1 MFAFNDSAAAAAI
14 TIGGEAAVSETAA
27 AVEADP
33 AAVMAAAA
41 SVASEAVSSP
51 NLTRTAQLEEG
62 VQQLLDSWRYQVGR
76 VGIKHV
82 PNMYQ
87 NTSA

>member
-1 MFAFNDSAAAAAI
+1 MYAFNDSAAAAI
-14 TIGGEAAVSETAA
+14 TISETATM
-27 AVEADP
+27 EADP

-62 VQQLLDSWRYQVGR
+62 VQALLDSWRYQV
-76 VGIKHV
+76 
-82 PNMYQ
+82 
-87 NTSA
+87 

>member
-1 MFAFNDSAAAAAI
+1 MYAFNDSAAAAI
-14 TIGGEAAVSETAA
+14 TISETAA

>member
-1 MFAFNDSAAAAAI
+1 MYAFNDSAVSAAI

-27 AVEADP
+27 VEADP
-33 AAVMAAAA
+33 AAVMAAA
-41 SVASEAVSSP
+41 ASEAVSSP

-62 VQQLLDSWRYQVGR
+62 VQQLLDSWRYQVGGL

>member
-1 MFAFNDSAAAAAI
+1 MYAFNDSAAAAI
-14 TIGGEAAVSETAA
+14 TISETAA

-41 SVASEAVSSP
+41 SMASEAVSSP

-62 VQQLLDSWRYQVGR
+62 VQALLDSWRYQVGSTLM
-76 VGIKHV
+76 GWGW
-82 PNMYQ
+82 
-87 NTSA
+87 